1 MSDSHITLD
10 EISKRFDKEDLIFLA
25 KNPYLLFRVNTFE
38 LFSDY
43 IYSRVKKQN
52 PDKLVN
58 REDDFIVIQSDAL
71 EDSLH
76 LYPIWKDLSTSVQ
89 SDVCN
94 DVNFAISL
102 LKSKQC
108 KHIYLLF
115 PKNEHFRKHIPIKIP
130 HLEALGLEYTLKLV
144 PYKIH

>member
-1 MSDSHITLD
+1 MSDAHTTLA
-10 EISKRFDKEDLIFLA
+10 EISKRFDKEDLAFLSQ
-25 KNPYLLFRVNTFE
+25 NPYFFFTINNYE
-38 LFSDY
+38 LFAHH

-52 PDKLVN
+52 PDRSIDKK
-58 REDDFIVIQSDAL
+58 DDFIVVNGSAS
-71 EDSLH
+71 EDTLH
-76 LYPIWKDLSTSVQ
+76 LYPCWRDVGVSIQ
-89 SDVCN
+89 RDVCE
-94 DVNFAISL
+94 DVNFAITL
-102 LKSKQC
+102 LESKQC

>member
-1 MSDSHITLD
+1 MSDAYTRLA
-10 EISKRFDKEDLIFLA
+10 EISKRFDKEDLAFLA
-25 KNPYLLFRVNTFE
+25 QNPYFFFTINNYE
-38 LFSDY
+38 LFSHH

-52 PDKLVN
+52 PDRSIDKK
-58 REDDFIVIQSDAL
+58 DDFIVINGEES

-76 LYPIWKDLSTSVQ
+76 LYPRWRDVGVSVQ
-89 SDVCN
+89 SDVCE
-94 DVNFAISL
+94 DVNFAINL
-102 LKSKQC
+102 LETKQC

-130 HLEALGLEYTLKLV
+130 HLEAQGLEYTLKLV